1 MTRTN
6 IDEGICRAWLE
17 AAKDLGIRVVAPFTL
32 EVAPGEA
39 TMFEAHIL
47 DFGGPKGAVVGIL
60 EDDPPWKDIR
70 KRDGY
75 YGSNLGP
82 HYRQYKRQLFI
93 DTLNDWQWFGESQG
107 QPAWYT
113 GKPWS

>member
-1 MTRTN
+1 MMRSE
-6 IDEGICRAWLE
+6 IDEEICQAWLE
-17 AAKDLGIRVVAPFTL
+17 AAKDLGIRVVAPFSL
-32 EVAPGEA
+32 EITPGEA
-39 TMFEAHIL
+39 TVYEAHVL

-70 KRDGY
+70 KTYGY

-82 HYRQYKRQLFI
+82 QYRQYKRQLFI
-93 DTLNDWQWFGESQG
+93 DTLNDWRWFGALQE
-107 QPAWYT
+107 QPSWYT